1 MIFATAI
8 FLSLA
13 ASSLAQSNWT
23 IPAGFDLN
31 QVTPQTR
38 SSWCLGQRNSCPKIC
53 GGSASVNRCE
63 PSTLEFTCTCSN
75 GTEANVAPYQVTIP
89 FYVCQENYG
98 QCIGRSNTQ
107 DGDEECKAGL
117 AECGTLNASAPDT
130 ATSTTSTSTTLP
142 TETSS
147 SDNDSNDSNEENQ
160 NESEPTTTDSS
171 EDPEPTDGAMRLMQN
186 YGLSVFATVVVAA
199 FAML

>member
-1 MIFATAI
+1 MIYTTAI

-13 ASSLAQSNWT
+13 APILAQSNWT
-23 IPAGFDLN
+23 LPTGFDLN
-31 QVTPQTR
+31 QVDPQTR
-38 SSWCLGQRNSCPKIC
+38 ASWCLGQRNSCPKIC

-63 PSTLEFTCTCSN
+63 PSTLDFTCTCSN

-98 QCIGRSNTQ
+98 QCISRSTTQ
-107 DGDEECKAGL
+107 DGDDECKAGL
-117 AECGTLNASAPDT
+117 ADCGTLNASAPDT
-130 ATSTTSTSTTLP
+130 ASSTSTTSTSTTLP

-147 SDNDSNDSNEENQ
+147 SSDNNDENQ
-160 NESEPTTTDSS
+160 EATEPTPTDSS
-171 EDPEPTDGAMRLMQN
+171 DSPEETDGAMRLMQN
-186 YGLSVFATVVVAA
+186 YGLAGFATVVVAA